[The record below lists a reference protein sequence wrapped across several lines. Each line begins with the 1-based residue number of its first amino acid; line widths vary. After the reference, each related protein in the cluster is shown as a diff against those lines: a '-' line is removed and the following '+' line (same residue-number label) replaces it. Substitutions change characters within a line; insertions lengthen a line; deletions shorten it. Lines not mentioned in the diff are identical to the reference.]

1 MKNYCKKT
9 FLGLLAFAILF
20 STLTNI
26 VPVYASEDVNNK
38 SYTITNEIASNFRN
52 ISEIASKSYDVKDM
66 ELKDFYIELAKN
78 EIYNKNIV
86 IKGGIDN
93 LNFNEINVVKSNIDG
108 KYYTSVNVSVGGEY
122 SLLSNL
128 NIMFNENDT
137 FEGYTETLIYNND
150 KLDKFIID
158 NYQNGKLIEH
168 KQTDIDYI
176 NNGQI
181 REGIRGLKDIGA
193 EQYNKSWYDKV
204 GCIAALLGVNGTV
217 AYLIAGTCTA
227 ACLAEP
233 VGGAVCA
240 ACIGGVCVLGAADIG
255 AIVACFKL

>member
-108 KYYTSVNVSVGGEY
+108 K
-122 SLLSNL
+122 
-128 NIMFNENDT
+128 
-137 FEGYTETLIYNND
+137 
-150 KLDKFIID
+150 
-158 NYQNGKLIEH
+158 
-168 KQTDIDYI
+168 
-176 NNGQI
+176 
-181 REGIRGLKDIGA
+181 
-193 EQYNKSWYDKV
+193 
-204 GCIAALLGVNGTV
+204 
-217 AYLIAGTCTA
+217 
-227 ACLAEP
+227 
-233 VGGAVCA
+233 
-240 ACIGGVCVLGAADIG
+240 
-255 AIVACFKL
+255 